1 MNSDQWRY
9 PRGVIDPPGP
19 IVLPGAPLQLYE
31 RGIWNPAA
39 QYWGEPEDTIAASIA
54 HQLSPLSARCSHA
67 RVGARS
73 GRLKRDRMR

>member
-19 IVLPGAPLQLYE
+19 IVPSGGPLQLYE
-31 RGIWNPAA
+31 RGIWDPAA

-54 HQLSPLSARCSHA
+54 QVIAGGPRMEFELSLIHI
-67 RVGARS
+67 
-73 GRLKRDRMR
+73 